1 MRQDDVCDDLCSILM
16 LREVETLDQFRI
28 TVQQLEVCRNLILQG
43 GEAECRGA
51 LILLDHVSEVILH
64 RILQEEIE
72 KDEFTRKVIPER
84 YPPKKRTEIERVFHA
99 KLDAVA
105 NVNHL

>member
-1 MRQDDVCDDLCSILM
+1 V
-16 LREVETLDQFRI
+16 LREVEILDQFRI
-28 TVQQLEVCRNLILQG
+28 TVQQLEVCRTLVLQG

-72 KDEFTRKVIPER
+72 EGRIYPKGYPGAIPTKEASPNRASVSRK
-84 YPPKKRTEIERVFHA
+84 T
-99 KLDAVA
+99 
-105 NVNHL
+105 